1 MVRPPSSWAWASALG
16 IGVFQLVGS
25 FGAAGNQ
32 PERRPIDA
40 LAVALVLAGPL
51 ALAWRDR
58 WPLVAVGI
66 SLAAVDIYIGLGY
79 PYGPIFL
86 SVVVALYSAVQAGR
100 RRATWLLATAGY
112 AGYAVAS
119 FLDPRADPD
128 QGIVHL
134 ALVAGWLVGV
144 LAVSE
149 LVRISR
155 ANAAERARVQQ
166 EDDDRRRNAQRLALA
181 QELHDVLAHDISLIN
196 VQAGVALHLLDEHPE
211 QARPALATIKETS
224 RDALH
229 ELRAALDV
237 LRRGEDAPRAPAPTL
252 ADLEALVG
260 AVQAGGLDVR
270 LDHEPLPASLPAEV
284 QLAAFRIV
292 QESLTNVSRHAR
304 ATSATVRLRNDRGAL
319 TIEVE
324 DDGTG
329 AVPATGGAM
338 GDGMGLTGMRQRA
351 EALGGTLT
359 AGPRAGGGFRVLAVL
374 PLREDGHL
382 S

>member
-1 MVRPPSSWAWASALG
+1 M
-16 IGVFQLVGS
+16 FQLVGS

-66 SLAAVDIYIGLGY
+66 SLAAVDVYIGLGY

-252 ADLEALVG
+252 ADLDALVG

-338 GDGMGLTGMRQRA
+338 GAGMGLTGMRQRA

>member
-1 MVRPPSSWAWASALG
+1 VVRPPRTWTWASALG
-16 IGVFQLVGS
+16 VGLFQLVGS

-32 PERRPIDA
+32 PERRAIDA
-40 LAVALVLAGPL
+40 LAVVLVVAGPV
-51 ALAWRDR
+51 ALAFRDR
-58 WPLVAVGI
+58 WPLVAVGV
-66 SLAAVDIYIGLGY
+66 SLAAVDVYIGLGY

-86 SVVVALYSAVQAGR
+86 SVVVALYSAVQAGER
-100 RRATWLLATAGY
+100 RTTWLLAAAGY

-119 FLDPRADPD
+119 WADSRSDPD
-128 QGIVHL
+128 QGLVHL

-166 EDDDRRRNAQRLALA
+166 EDEERRRNAQRLALA
-181 QELHDVLAHDISLIN
+181 QDLHDVLAHDISLIN

-211 QARPALATIKETS
+211 QARPALATIKEAS

-237 LRRGEDAPRAPAPTL
+237 LRRGDDAPRTPAPTL
-252 ADLEALVG
+252 ADLDALVG
-260 AVQAGGLDVR
+260 AVQAGGLEVEVERD
-270 LDHEPLPASLPAEV
+270 ELPPGLPAEV

-304 ATSATVRLRNDRGAL
+304 ATRAAVRLHGDGGRL
-319 TIEVE
+319 TVEVE
-324 DDGTG
+324 DDGSTN
-329 AVPATGGAM
+329 ASAARLTSTA
-338 GDGMGLTGMRQRA
+338 GMGISGMRRRA
-351 EALGGTLT
+351 EALGGTLH
-359 AGPRAGGGFRVLAVL
+359 AGPRDGGGFRVVAVL
-374 PLREDGHL
+374 PLRRDGL
-382 S
+382 PS

>member
-1 MVRPPSSWAWASALG
+1 M
-16 IGVFQLVGS
+16 GS

-32 PERRPIDA
+32 PERRAIDA
-40 LAVALVLAGPL
+40 LAVVLVLAGPV
-51 ALAWRDR
+51 ALAFRDR
-58 WPLVAVGI
+58 WPLVAVGV
-66 SLAAVDIYIGLGY
+66 SLAAVDVYIGLGY

-86 SVVVALYSAVQAGR
+86 SVVVALYSAVQAGER
-100 RRATWLLATAGY
+100 RTTWLLAAAGY

-119 FLDPRADPD
+119 WADSRSDPD
-128 QGIVHL
+128 QGVVHL

-166 EDDDRRRNAQRLALA
+166 EDEERRRNAQRLALA
-181 QELHDVLAHDISLIN
+181 QDLHDVLAHDISLIN

-211 QARPALATIKETS
+211 QARPALATIKEAS

-237 LRRGEDAPRAPAPTL
+237 LRRGDDAPRTPAPTL
-252 ADLEALVG
+252 ADLDALVG
-260 AVQAGGLDVR
+260 AVQAGGLAVELERD
-270 LDHEPLPASLPAEV
+270 ELPPGLPAEV

-304 ATSATVRLRNDRGAL
+304 ATRAAVRLHGDGGRL
-319 TIEVE
+319 TVEVE
-324 DDGTG
+324 DDGSTD
-329 AVPATGGAM
+329 ASAARLTSTA
-338 GDGMGLTGMRQRA
+338 GMGISGMRRRA
-351 EALGGTLT
+351 EALGGTLD
-359 AGPRAGGGFRVLAVL
+359 AGPRDGGGFRVVAVL
-374 PLREDGHL
+374 PLRRDGL
-382 S
+382 PS

>member
-66 SLAAVDIYIGLGY
+66 SLAAVDVYIGLGY

-166 EDDDRRRNAQRLALA
+166 EDDDRRRNAERLALA

-270 LDHEPLPASLPAEV
+270 LDHEPLPAGLPAEV

-304 ATSATVRLRNDRGAL
+304 ATSATVRLRDDRGAL

-338 GDGMGLTGMRQRA
+338 GVGMGLTGMRQRA